1 MRSQYVTRCMNT
13 RVIEIPYTRT
23 SLHYEFHINNFFLN
37 IFYNRKININTIF
50 LSISSLN
57 LTWHAFD
64 DIENILFFETLPF

>member
-1 MRSQYVTRCMNT
+1 M
-13 RVIEIPYTRT
+13 
-23 SLHYEFHINNFFLN
+23 
-37 IFYNRKININTIF
+37 NINTIF